1 MGIEPQRSL
10 DNKSEIGVE
19 RHEGAAAPDAGR
31 RYSPRKSVSTPRVS
45 SINAQSHGEI
55 PPTERVEGG
64 FQDSY
69 YPLLTRISGLLF
81 PPY

>member
-45 SINAQSHGEI
+45 SINWTAYLFYGADV
-55 PPTERVEGG
+55 TE
-64 FQDSY
+64 
-69 YPLLTRISGLLF
+69 SGLEFFEDTRL
-81 PPY
+81 

>member
-45 SINAQSHGEI
+45 SMKQATIDA
-55 PPTERVEGG
+55 R
-64 FQDSY
+64 
-69 YPLLTRISGLLF
+69 LTRVFTAEAVMRRFI
-81 PPY
+81 